1 MRQAIQEP
9 EGRLLYVPVRSTDCG
24 AITLR
29 TGRLASGE
37 RIGLAFTSEAALVAT
52 LGAGQRWINLAGRL
66 VPGMF
71 AEAGA
76 VETRIDPLP
85 IVVAEPEPVPA
96 AVAPVVAAE
105 QPAVAPVPEV
115 APVSRRTRVWASRR
129 PVRHHARPTAVRHAV

>member
-9 EGRLLYVPVRSTDCG
+9 EGRLLYVPIRSTGCG

-85 IVVAEPEPVPA
+85 AIEAPVMETASVRAAEPL
-96 AVAPVVAAE
+96 
-105 QPAVAPVPEV
+105 
-115 APVSRRTRVWASRR
+115 RTRARASRR
-129 PVRHHARPTAVRHAV
+129 PVRHIARPTAVRHAY